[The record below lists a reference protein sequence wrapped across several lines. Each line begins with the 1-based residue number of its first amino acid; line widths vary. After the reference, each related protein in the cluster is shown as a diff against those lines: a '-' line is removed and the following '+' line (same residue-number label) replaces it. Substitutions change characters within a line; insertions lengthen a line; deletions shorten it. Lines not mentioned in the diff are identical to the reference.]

1 VLVFLLPPSAEA
13 LEMRLRTRGED
24 SEEQIQRRLQV
35 AREELRAVPEYDY
48 VVVND
53 DLDACVDRL
62 RGIVLAERARPDAMQ
77 GEVAGILASFGL
89 AAGGR

>member
-1 VLVFLLPPSAEA
+1 
-13 LEMRLRTRGED
+13 
-24 SEEQIQRRLQV
+24 
-35 AREELRAVPEYDY
+35 
-48 VVVND
+48 
-53 DLDACVDRL
+53 L